1 MTLEKILSRLQ
12 YMIQSTDYFCSPS
25 NLQDLSVYKKTT
37 LENGVRIVTENIPYM
52 RSVSIGIW
60 VRCGSRLEDPVC
72 NGISHFIEHM
82 LFKGTNQRSAFQI
95 AKEIDSVGGALNAFT
110 SKELTS
116 FYCRVVSEHLELATD
131 LLNDIYLESSFP
143 EDEIEREKDVICQ
156 EIHQQDDTPEELI
169 HEILSMN
176 FWKDDP
182 LGRPIL
188 GFVPNILGLDRDS
201 LTNFKRNY
209 YRPDQTLICAA
220 GQVDHERF
228 VDLVASKFCKLTQN
242 PDSLNLTKPAPT
254 PGQILEIKDL
264 EQIHI
269 CIASEG
275 PSQTD
280 KKRHAGYILNT
291 ILGGGMSSRLF
302 QEVREKRGLAYNVY
316 SFLSSYSD
324 TGMFGIYSACEPDRF
339 EELSEVISQYTL
351 DMPSS
356 ITEEDVRLAKNQ
368 LKGSIILALESSEAR
383 MNRLAK
389 GEIYFGKQVPV
400 EEIIADIDKVTTD
413 ELSEYASEMLKPGG
427 FTVAV
432 LGPADENT
440 QADKYFNSL

>member
-1 MTLEKILSRLQ
+1 MTQPI
-12 YMIQSTDYFCSPS
+12 DHFCSAS

-37 LENGVRIVTENIPYM
+37 LDNGVKIVTENIPYM

-60 VRCGSRLEDPVC
+60 VKCGSRLEDTIC

-82 LFKGTNQRSAFQI
+82 LFKGTNHRSAFQI

-116 FYCRVVSEHLELATD
+116 FYCRVVAEHLELATD

-156 EIHQQDDTPEELI
+156 EIHQQDDTPEELV
-169 HEILSMN
+169 HEILNMN

-188 GFVPNILGLDRDS
+188 GFVPNILGIDRNS

-209 YRPDQTLICAA
+209 YRSDQTLICAA
-220 GQVDHERF
+220 GQVDHEKF
-228 VDLVASKFCKLTQN
+228 VDLVASRFCT
-242 PDSLNLTKPAPT
+242 LTKSVDAVNLIKPVSV
-254 PGQILEIKDL
+254 PGQVLEIKDL
-264 EQIHI
+264 EQVHI
-269 CIASEG
+269 CVASEG
-275 PSQTD
+275 PSQAD

-316 SFLSSYSD
+316 SFLSSYTD

-339 EELSEVISQYTL
+339 EELSEVIGQYTL
-351 DMPSS
+351 NLATS
-356 ITEEDVRLAKNQ
+356 ISDEDVRLAKNQ
-368 LKGSIILALESSEAR
+368 LKGSIVLAMESSEAR

-389 GEIYFGKQVPV
+389 GEIYFGRHVPV
-400 EEIIADIDKVTTD
+400 EEIIADLDKVSVD
-413 ELSEYASEMLKPGG
+413 ELSEYAAQMLKPGG
-427 FTVAV
+427 FTTAV
-432 LGPADENT
+432 LGPAKEST
-440 QADKYFNSL
+440 QADKYFNTL

>member
-1 MTLEKILSRLQ
+1 MTHH
-12 YMIQSTDYFCSPS
+12 TDYFCSES
-25 NLQDLSVYKKTT
+25 NINDLSTYQKTT
-37 LENGVRIVTENIPYM
+37 LDNGVKIVTENIPYM

-60 VRCGSRLEDPVC
+60 VKCGSRLEDLAR

-82 LFKGTNQRSAFQI
+82 LFKGTNRRSAFEI

-116 FYCRVVSEHLELATD
+116 FYCRVMSEHLELATD

-143 EDEIEREKDVICQ
+143 EDEIDREKDVICQ
-156 EIHQQDDTPEELI
+156 EIRQQDDTPEELI

-182 LGRPIL
+182 LGQPIL
-188 GFVPNILGLDRDS
+188 GFVPNIMAIDRDS
-201 LTNFKRNY
+201 LTNFKTDNY
-209 YRPDQTLICAA
+209 KSNQTLICAA
-220 GQVDHERF
+220 GQIDHERF
-228 VDLVASKFCKLTQN
+228 VDLVAPKFSVLKNSSKSVLTSR
-242 PDSLNLTKPAPT
+242 PLTV

-264 EQIHI
+264 EQVHL
-269 CIASEG
+269 CLACEG

-280 KKRHAGYILNT
+280 RRRHAGYILNT

-316 SFLSSYSD
+316 SFLSSYTD
-324 TGMFGIYSACEPDRF
+324 TGMFGVYSACDPDRF
-339 EELSEVISQYTL
+339 DELTEVIGAYTL
-351 DMPSS
+351 GLAST

-368 LKGSIILALESSEAR
+368 LKGSIVLAMESSEAR

-389 GEIYFGKQVPV
+389 GEMYFGKHVSV
-400 EEIIADIDKVTTD
+400 EEIISDIDKVTVNELTD
-413 ELSEYASEMLKPGG
+413 YACEMLRPGL

-432 LGPADENT
+432 LGPAPENI
-440 QADKYFNSL
+440 QADQYFNDL

>member
-1 MTLEKILSRLQ
+1 MTQPI
-12 YMIQSTDYFCSPS
+12 DYFCSPS
-25 NLQDLSVYKKTT
+25 NLQDLSSYKKTT
-37 LENGVRIVTENIPYM
+37 LDNGVKIVTENIPYM
-52 RSVSIGIW
+52 RSVSLGIW
-60 VRCGSRLEDPVC
+60 VKCGSRLEDPTR

-82 LFKGTNQRSAFQI
+82 LFKGTNRRSAFQI

-156 EIHQQDDTPEELI
+156 EIHQQDDTPEELV
-169 HEILSMN
+169 HEILGMN

-182 LGRPIL
+182 LGWPIL
-188 GFVPNILGLDRDS
+188 GFAPNILGIDRDS
-201 LTNFKRNY
+201 LTNFKTNY
-209 YRPDQTLICAA
+209 YRSDQTLICAA
-220 GQVDHERF
+220 GQVDHETF
-228 VDLVASKFCKLTQN
+228 VDLVASRFCALTKRS
-242 PDSLNLTKPAPT
+242 DEVNLTKPSPV

-264 EQIHI
+264 EQVHI

-280 KKRHAGYILNT
+280 RKRHAGYILNT

-316 SFLSSYSD
+316 SFLSSYTD

-339 EELSEVISQYTL
+339 EELTEVIGQYTL
-351 DMPSS
+351 NLAESMDD
-356 ITEEDVRLAKNQ
+356 EDVRLAKNQ
-368 LKGSIILALESSEAR
+368 LKGSIILAMESSEAR

-389 GEIYFGKQVPV
+389 GEMYFGRLVPV
-400 EEIIADIDKVTTD
+400 EEIISDIDKVSID
-413 ELSEYASEMLKPGG
+413 DLSECASEMLKPGG

-432 LGPADENT
+432 LGPVEEST
-440 QADKYFNSL
+440 QAEKYFNSL